1 MGGGG
6 GVPGELIR
14 EQAAQLDA
22 EDPLAGFRGRFA
34 IDETGPLYADG
45 NSLGRLNHASAE
57 AVQETIETWGTSLV
71 GAWEDSGW
79 IDLPARVGDL
89 LAEHVLGARA
99 GEVIVCDSTT
109 VNLFKLAGAVLQEE
123 PGRIV
128 ALSDDFP
135 TDRYVLQ
142 GLAASH
148 GVDLRLVSRAQLPL
162 EARGARLVVLSHV
175 DFRSGEIAEMGA
187 IRPDRGHVVWDL
199 SHSAGAVELDLATS
213 EIELAVGCSYKYLN
227 GGPGAPAYLYVRKDL
242 QDRLRSPIQGWFG
255 QRDQFAMG
263 LRYEPADGIE
273 RFLAG
278 TPPILSLVAVEAAV
292 RMIGQASMPVIAAK
306 TRALTEL
313 FTYLHDQW
321 LAPLGFMLASPRG
334 AGGRGGHVALRH
346 PQAWPI
352 TRALIE
358 RANVI
363 PDFRGP
369 DVIRFAFPALY
380 TRFVDVVDVAQ
391 RTRDVVESGEH
402 ERVDAAPRRVT

>member
-1 MGGGG
+1 MA
-6 GVPGELIR
+6 GELIR

-34 IDETGPLYADG
+34 IDESGPLYADG

-57 AVQETIETWGTSLV
+57 AVRETLETWGTKLV
-71 GAWEDSGW
+71 TAWEDSGW
-79 IDLPARVGDL
+79 IDLPTRVGDL
-89 LAEHVLGARA
+89 LAEHVLGARP
-99 GEVIVCDSTT
+99 GEVAVCDSVT
-109 VNLFKLAGAVLQEE
+109 VNLFKLAGAVLQQE
-123 PGRIV
+123 PGPIV

-142 GLAASH
+142 GLAARH
-148 GVDLRLVSRAQLPL
+148 QVDLRLVSRAQLAH
-162 EARGARLVVLSHV
+162 EARDARLVVLSHV
-175 DFRSGEIAEMGA
+175 DYRSGEIAEMGA
-187 IRPDRGHVVWDL
+187 IRPDRGLVLWDL
-199 SHSAGAVELDLATS
+199 CHSAGAVELALARD
-213 EIELAVGCSYKYLN
+213 EVELAVGCTYKYLN
-227 GGPGAPAYLYVRKDL
+227 GGPGAPAFLYVRKDL
-242 QDRLRSPIQGWFG
+242 QQRLRTPIQGWFG

-263 LRYEPADGIE
+263 LRYEPADGVE

-292 RMIGQASMPVIAAK
+292 RMIGQAGMPVIAAK

-334 AGGRGGHVALRH
+334 ARARGGHVALRH

-358 RANVI
+358 RANVV

-369 DVIRFAFPALY
+369 DVVRFAFPALY

-391 RTRDVVESGEH
+391 RTRDLVEAGEH